1 MLDSDI
7 EFETEFPILMRLTD
21 GDVPD
26 LVLVH
31 RPKKKLA
38 LVAMAPRILR
48 LDRFSKVIDNFE
60 EQGWRCQIIS
70 SV

>member
-26 LVLVH
+26 LVLIH

-38 LVAMAPRILR
+38 LVALAPRTLR
-48 LDRFSKVIDNFE
+48 PDRFTRVIDHFE
-60 EQGWRCQIIS
+60 EQGWRCQIIC